1 MPRTSLST
9 SVLRETQVLPV
20 AMFLGSFAWSF
31 VYVSLPFHIQ
41 RVSTWDAVST
51 LRWTGWILGISPL
64 ATVATAP
71 FWGRFAGRGN
81 PRTFFVATQYFQG
94 AAFLGMALAR
104 TLPEMFLA
112 RLVLGFMGAASTFAF
127 ISAGRAGGPSEV
139 RRQIAAMQSAMTV
152 GQVIGPLC
160 GAIAAARIGFR
171 ESFVLGGVVLF
182 ACGLLVSRSGMTES
196 APTAPREAPARRA
209 YWRETILV
217 SLLVLGAST
226 QIFFLTSILPQVMAE
241 LGVPPERTLEIGGMI
256 IFASGAAAALGS
268 LAAPRLAEVLPER
281 RLVATLLVVSSLSVA
296 ALAAAHGV
304 WGYGALRFLQVLCLA
319 PVFPIVVARIA
330 HTAGGEAIGIINA
343 ARIGASFVGPVL
355 ATSLLASGSST
366 VLYVALTLIGLACV
380 PLSALRAHVPAAGR

>member
-1 MPRTSLST
+1 MRRPRWSPTL
-9 SVLRETQVLPV
+9 LPETQVLPV

-41 RVSTWDAVST
+41 RMSTWDAAAT

-71 FWGRFAGRGN
+71 LWGRFAGRGN
-81 PRTFFVATQYFQG
+81 PKTYYVATQYFQG
-94 AAFLGMALAR
+94 VAFLGMAAAR

-127 ISAGRAGGPSEV
+127 ISAGRADDAGEV
-139 RRQIAAMQSAMTV
+139 RRQIAGMQSAMTV

-160 GAIAAARIGFR
+160 GAIAAARVGFR
-171 ESFVLGGVVLF
+171 GSFVVGAAVLL
-182 ACGLLVSRSGMTES
+182 ACGLLVQFGVAAST
-196 APTAPREAPARRA
+196 TAPAAGGPRRRGH
-209 YWRETILV
+209 WREVIVV

-241 LGVPPERTLEIGGMI
+241 LGVVAERTLEIGGLI
-256 IFASGAAAALGS
+256 VFASGAAAAIGS
-268 LAAPRLAEVLPER
+268 VAAPRLAEVLPER
-281 RLVATLLVVSSLSVA
+281 RLVAALLIVSSIAVG
-296 ALAAAHGV
+296 ALALSRGV

-330 HTAGGEAIGIINA
+330 HTAGGEAIGVINA
-343 ARIGASFVGPVL
+343 ARIGASFVGPVV

-366 VLYVALTLIGLACV
+366 VLYIVLALIGLACL
-380 PLSALRAHVPAAGR
+380 PLSAMRAHVPAVAR

>member
-1 MPRTSLST
+1 MSLPAA
-9 SVLRETQVLPV
+9 VLRDTQVLPA

-41 RVSTWDAVST
+41 HVSTWDATST

-71 FWGRFAGRGN
+71 FWGRIAGHRD
-81 PRTFFVATQYFQG
+81 PKAFFVATQYFQG
-94 AAFLGMALAR
+94 VAFLGMALAR

-112 RLVLGFMGAASTFAF
+112 RLILGFMGASSTFAF
-127 ISAGRAGGPSEV
+127 ISAGRADQPGEV

-160 GAIAAARIGFR
+160 GAIAAARMGFR
-171 ESFVLGGVVLF
+171 ESFGFGALVLF
-182 ACGLLVSRSGMTES
+182 ACGALVQWGVGPSET
-196 APTAPREAPARRA
+196 PAPRERPPRRA

-217 SLLVLGAST
+217 ALLILGAST

-241 LGVPPERTLEIGGMI
+241 LGVPPERTLEIGGLI

-268 LAAPRLAEVLPER
+268 MAAPRLAEVLPER
-281 RLVATLLVVSSLSVA
+281 RLVAGLLAGSSLTMAALVV
-296 ALAAAHGV
+296 AHGV
-304 WGYGALRFLQVLCLA
+304 WGYGMLRFLQVLCIA

-355 ATSLLASGSST
+355 ATSLLASST
-366 VLYVALTLIGLACV
+366 STILYVVLALIGAACV
-380 PLSALRAHVPAAGR
+380 PLSAMRAHVPAAAR